1 MEFLTTSELAEKWKI
16 TRRRVSKL
24 CSEGRIV
31 GAVLKGNTWLIPS
44 DAQKPEAP
52 RRLKRG
58 RVQKE
63 QITSC
68 VFRK

>member
-31 GAVLKGNTWLIPS
+31 GAVLKGNT
-44 DAQKPEAP
+44 
-52 RRLKRG
+52 
-58 RVQKE
+58 
-63 QITSC
+63 
-68 VFRK
+68 